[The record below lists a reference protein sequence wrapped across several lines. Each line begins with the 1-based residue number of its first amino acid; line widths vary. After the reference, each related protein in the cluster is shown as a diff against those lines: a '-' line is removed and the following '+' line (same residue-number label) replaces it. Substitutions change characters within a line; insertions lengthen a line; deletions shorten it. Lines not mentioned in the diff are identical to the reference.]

1 VTAKRLSVDS
11 VDSIYLRGEEFIKE
25 PEKRNGYDQPHG
37 PGGLWLTP
45 EDPVGLEFEKERMKV
60 LVFH

>member
-1 VTAKRLSVDS
+1 

-25 PEKRNGYDQPHG
+25 HEKRNGYDRSHG
-37 PGGLWLTP
+37 PGGLCLTP

-60 LVFH
+60 LGLPLNPPQFAMST

>member
-1 VTAKRLSVDS
+1 

-25 PEKRNGYDQPHG
+25 HEKRNGYDRPHG